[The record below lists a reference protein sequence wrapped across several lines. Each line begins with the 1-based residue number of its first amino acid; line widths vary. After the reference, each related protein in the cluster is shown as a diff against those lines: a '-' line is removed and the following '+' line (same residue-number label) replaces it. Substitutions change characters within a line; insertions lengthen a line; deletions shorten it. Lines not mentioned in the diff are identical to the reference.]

1 MNKDIITEKLKVLVK
16 PYVPEGK
23 LLNNINEDTNL
34 IKDLEINS
42 INLIDVILDI
52 ELEFGIEIDNVSM
65 EKMITVGSAIEII
78 MNKLGQPGTSDA

>member
-1 MNKDIITEKLKVLVK
+1 MNKDIITEKLKVLVQ
-16 PYVPEGK
+16 PYVPEAK

-65 EKMITVGSAIEII
+65 EKMTTVGSAIEII